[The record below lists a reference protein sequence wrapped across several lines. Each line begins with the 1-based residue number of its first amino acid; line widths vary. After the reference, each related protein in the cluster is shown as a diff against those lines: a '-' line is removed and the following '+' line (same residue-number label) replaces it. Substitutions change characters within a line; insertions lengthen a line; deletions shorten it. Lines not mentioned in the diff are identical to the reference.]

1 MLMLFGFSVCLILLP
16 VCTYFSLCVCLSHCL
31 SLSLSV
37 RLYLYLPLCLS
48 LCLSLYLL
56 SLLSVCMSF
65 CLSLYFLSIYRYKI
79 CACLSCTFC
88 FLSTFLNFSLYSL
101 QTRSYRKR
109 MQEMRPSPGRL
120 KRTEAWQHRPRP
132 PGRSLRRI
140 SRMTT
145 GRRTTKGGGQ
155 GVGRMGQV
163 RTPASYQVRSLYT
176 CTVLCTTQVNMNTF

>member
-1 MLMLFGFSVCLILLP
+1 MCLSVSLSFSQFVCASISLPASLSISMSVSLPFVFIVCLY
-16 VCTYFSLCVCLSHCL
+16 V
-31 SLSLSV
+31 
-37 RLYLYLPLCLS
+37 
-48 LCLSLYLL
+48 
-56 SLLSVCMSF
+56 F

-120 KRTEAWQHRPRP
+120 KRTVAWQHRPRP